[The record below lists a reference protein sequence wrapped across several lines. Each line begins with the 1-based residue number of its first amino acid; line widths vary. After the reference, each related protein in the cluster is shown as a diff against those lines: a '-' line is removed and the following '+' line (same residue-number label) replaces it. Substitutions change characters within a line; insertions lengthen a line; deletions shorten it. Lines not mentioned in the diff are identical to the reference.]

1 MKVKDIT
8 YVALFAAIM
17 GAMGLVPPIMLS
29 FTPVPIVIQTLGVL
43 LAGTVLGAKRGA
55 LSMIVFLLVVAAGI
69 PLLSGGRGGIG
80 VFVGPSAG
88 YLISY
93 PITAG
98 VVGYLTSR
106 FRETKLR
113 NILLVNLTAGI
124 LLVYLIGVPVQAFIM
139 HIPVL
144 QAAKLCLVYIPG
156 DILKAVLASYLAY
169 RLLKSPVSFQTI
181 SKASE
186 TRS

>member
-1 MKVKDIT
+1 MKVLDIT

-29 FTPVPIVIQTLGVL
+29 FTPVPIVVQTLGVL

-69 PLLSGGRGGIG
+69 PLLSGGRGGFS

-88 YLISY
+88 FLLAY

-98 VVGYLTSR
+98 VVGFLVHR
-106 FRETKLR
+106 FRGLKLWK
-113 NILLVNLTAGI
+113 ILLVNLTVGI
-124 LLVYLIGVPVQAFIM
+124 FLIYLIGVPIQAFVM

-144 QAAKLCLVYIPG
+144 KAAEFCLVYIPG
-156 DILKAVLASYLAY
+156 DMLKGIVASYLGY
-169 RLLKSPVSFQTI
+169 RLLKSPVSFQKI
-181 SKASE
+181 SKAS
-186 TRS
+186 